1 MQEMRAENAGLH
13 GLQRRARFR
22 VRRSM
27 FVLAQSGAGGD
38 VAVTVGV
45 LLGIVI
51 AIALYFIP
59 TVIAVFRGHHNAIA
73 IFGLNLFL
81 GWSFIGWVASLIW
94 SLTAVER

>member
-1 MQEMRAENAGLH
+1 
-13 GLQRRARFR
+13 
-22 VRRSM
+22 M
-27 FVLAQSGAGGD
+27 FILAQSGADAATTIGI
-38 VAVTVGV
+38 
-45 LLGIVI
+45 LLGILI

-59 TVIAVFRGHHNAIA
+59 TVIAVFRGHHNVVA